1 LFWHWGSS
9 QKPWEVELELALFF
23 AFQFHFRTMWHI
35 TLVQICSTKWLWV
48 AIATLEQ
55 KAKGRASKL
64 WGIRNNYAS
73 IWLHQRAFRYSSG
86 LIYGEHF
93 SWFWCIQIS
102 GQGVTI
108 MHLDCTK
115 AFDKICH
122 IMTFFVPSIIHNG
135 D

>member
-1 LFWHWGSS
+1 MFCDQISQNKKKSPNLWHVTSILVCCIFGYN
-9 QKPWEVELELALFF
+9 Q
-23 AFQFHFRTMWHI
+23 M
-35 TLVQICSTKWLWV
+35 TLVQLCSPQCLWV
-48 AIATLEQ
+48 AIAILEQ

-73 IWLHQRAFRYSSG
+73 IWLHQRAFRYSLG

-108 MHLDCTK
+108 MQLDCTK

-135 D
+135 Y